1 MKRILLIA
9 LLLVSTT
16 ALADPPKRWMSMW
29 DFMRAY
35 HAVVQE
41 EQGVVQEAPKPQEQ
55 QKQKPR
61 KKPPCSRA
69 CQANFGE
76 AVNYPP
82 YDLEP

>member
-55 QKQKPR
+55 KRQKPP
-61 KKPPCSRA
+61 KPCDCRLW
-69 CQANFGE
+69 QANFGE